1 MAFDFLV
8 FKLETQTGVAG
19 NIGLYS
25 YGTAFCAFFILTIFI
40 AISRRHNPV
49 GNALLAASIL
59 TAAWAAVV
67 AMSTLLLSPAVIL
80 IQAAEAC
87 RNGAWI
93 FVLLKLLS
101 LRLKGTDHILATDG
115 WVPWYFLSFTM
126 IAALLVG
133 IGPLLDDAASLV
145 DVALYVNAGGW
156 LAMSIVSLL
165 LLEQYYRNS
174 DDNELLLTKQLCL
187 GLGILFAFD
196 LFLYAEGLLFLQLHQ
211 NAWQARGLVSA
222 MAAILIG
229 ISVGR
234 AAGREVMENQQA
246 FSTSRHLAFHAVT
259 LMASGV
265 YLVAMAVTGYFIRY
279 LGGSWAGVLQ
289 ITFLCAAGLTL
300 FVLLFSGRIRARFRV
315 WLSKNF
321 LSYKY
326 DYRIEWLEFTA
337 ILASGKTDIP
347 ENITRALAN
356 LVKSPGGALWSR
368 SDSGRFIVAATWNM
382 PEPGSG
388 SRSEISLG
396 ELPEWLQTNEWIID
410 LREWQSDPDVYGN
423 LTLPLMVTSIPKAWL
438 IIPLLFGDILQGI
451 VLLRESEVA
460 GDLNWEDRDLLKV
473 AGRQAA
479 SHLAQ
484 FQADQALVESRQFEA
499 FNRLSAYVIH
509 DLKNILAQLSLIV
522 ANAKKHK
529 QNPEFVDDMVD
540 TVSNTVERMST
551 LMRQLRSE
559 TLQTQ
564 QQEFNLLELLENVVD
579 ACKIR
584 TPHPELTTVDS
595 TLSLTC
601 DSDRLRTVFGHLIQ
615 NAQEATSAIGKVA
628 VRLLTEPGYVIVE
641 IEDNGMGMDE
651 PFIRHRLFKPFD
663 STKGLTG
670 MGIGAF
676 ESRDFI
682 HGLGGEINVTSALG
696 QGSLFRVLI
705 PSTDQMGAHH
715 APQIA

>member
-1 MAFDFLV
+1 MAFEVLIP
-8 FKLETQTGVAG
+8 KLETQTSIVG
-19 NIGLYS
+19 NIGVYS
-25 YGTAFCAFFILTIFI
+25 YGTAFCAFVALTIFI
-40 AISRRHNPV
+40 AISRRQNPV
-49 GNALLAASIL
+49 GNALLIASIS
-59 TAAWAAVV
+59 TAVWAAVV
-67 AMSTLLLSPAVIL
+67 AMSTFLTSPIFIL
-80 IQAAEAC
+80 MQAAEAV

-101 LRLKGTDHILATDG
+101 LRLEGTHHILATNR
-115 WVPWYFLSFTM
+115 WVPWYFVSFTT
-126 IAALLVG
+126 IAVLVLSVS
-133 IGPLLDDAASLV
+133 PLFKNTYVLSNI
-145 DVALYVNAGGW
+145 ALYANAGGW

-174 DDNELLLTKQLCL
+174 NDDELWPTKQLCL

-196 LFLYAEGLLFLQLHQ
+196 LFMYAEGLLFLQLNQ

-222 MAAILIG
+222 MAAILIA
-229 ISVGR
+229 ISISR
-234 AAGREVMENQQA
+234 AANKKITEHRQA
-246 FSTSRHLAFHAVT
+246 FRTSRHFAFHALT

-265 YLVAMAVTGYFIRY
+265 YLIAMALTGYFIRY
-279 LGGSWAGVLQ
+279 LGGTWGGVLQ

-300 FVLLFSGRIRARFRV
+300 VVLLFSGRIRASFRV

-321 LSYKY
+321 FSYKY
-326 DYRIEWLEFTA
+326 DYRIEWLEFTE

-347 ENITRALAN
+347 ENITRAMAN
-356 LVKSPGGALWSR
+356 LVKSPGGVLWSKT
-368 SDSGRFIVAATWNM
+368 DSGRFAIAANWDM
-382 PEPGSG
+382 PIP
-388 SRSEISLG
+388 RSDTDLG

-410 LREWQSDPDVYGN
+410 LREWQSDPDVYRN
-423 LTLPLMVTSIPKAWL
+423 LALPVMVGIIPNSWL

-451 VLLRESEVA
+451 VLLREPEVA
-460 GDLNWEDRDLLKV
+460 RDLNWEDRDLLKV

-529 QNPEFVDDMVD
+529 ENPEFIDDMVN
-540 TVSNTVERMST
+540 TVSNTVERMSK
-551 LMRQLRSE
+551 LMTQLRSE
-559 TLQTQ
+559 TLRAQ
-564 QQEFNLLELLENVVD
+564 QQEFNLIELLENVVN
-579 ACKIR
+579 ACKLR
-584 TPHPELTTVDS
+584 LPKPELAVMETT
-595 TLSLTC
+595 LLLTC
-601 DSDRLRTVFGHLIQ
+601 DSDRLRTVFEHLIH
-615 NAQEATSAIGKVA
+615 NAQEATNETGLVT
-628 VRLLTEPGYVIVE
+628 VRILTEPGYAIVE

-651 PFIRHRLFKPFD
+651 QFIRHRLFKPFD

-682 HGLGGEINVTSALG
+682 YSLGGRINVTSVPG
-696 QGSLFRVLI
+696 QGSLFRVLL
-705 PSTDQMGAHH
+705 PCADQMSA
-715 APQIA
+715 QQESQFL